1 MTDILARAVKLKPKA
16 LRHFKIDPV
25 FKDKQAKAA
34 GRLKSEP
41 SIKSLKLRKKILSG
55 DSNLNWW

>member
-16 LRHFKIDPV
+16 LRHFKIDLV

-34 GRLKSEP
+34 G
-41 SIKSLKLRKKILSG
+41 
-55 DSNLNWW
+55 SNLNHRLKIKN